1 MPPWSISLKIVG
13 SARSSAIGGDARGA
27 GRTRAL
33 LSSAPDEPRSQLRA
47 QTWAQ
52 HRLRFCGSRIS
63 DISRMSMRPT
73 PKLSSGGAPESLKC
87 QNQSC
92 PAVCCSALFGVTYF
106 RRATAP
112 GPRRKRNANQSR
124 ESDSRKITGNYR
136 WRVDADCNFPQVQNG
151 MRDEPRRCS
160 SPQLK
165 ATGRSDH
172 TDAESC
178 AEEHLNKP
186 N

>member
-1 MPPWSISLKIVG
+1 MRGCGLNGFNHVKIG
-13 SARSSAIGGDARGA
+13 SYGGSPSA
-27 GRTRAL
+27 
-33 LSSAPDEPRSQLRA
+33 
-47 QTWAQ
+47 
-52 HRLRFCGSRIS
+52 
-63 DISRMSMRPT
+63 
-73 PKLSSGGAPESLKC
+73 
-87 QNQSC
+87 
-92 PAVCCSALFGVTYF
+92 ALFGVTYF

-136 WRVDADCNFPQVQNG
+136 WRADADCNFPQVQNG

-165 ATGRSDH
+165 ATRRSDH

-186 N
+186 DIADEVLIKGTSVGHAWDGVIPRRWNDEHE